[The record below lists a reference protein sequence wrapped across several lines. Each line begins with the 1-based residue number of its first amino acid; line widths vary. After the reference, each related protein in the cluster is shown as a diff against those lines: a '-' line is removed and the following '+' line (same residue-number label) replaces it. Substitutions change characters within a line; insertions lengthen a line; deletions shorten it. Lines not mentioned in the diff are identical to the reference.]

1 MVDGLKTG
9 KHLVHRQAMAP
20 PRGLCRR
27 HAHEEVPGTVNVQ
40 ALEGDDTAY
49 GQALFPVPADDPN
62 DPLQWPAWKKDAI
75 LIICCLYSFL
85 CNSTLIGSSVY
96 IGLYSVE
103 FGVTP
108 AVASQTSSYPTLA
121 FGLGCLVLIPM
132 YVKFGR
138 RPTMLFS
145 QLLYTFGTLGC
156 SQATTFNGFM
166 AARIIHALGSGVCE
180 ALPVQCVNDVYF
192 LHERGKRISYYT
204 AALCLGAIGPLPAGY
219 MLAAGYSFRL
229 FFYVE
234 FGFAL
239 ALLIATFFLVPETA
253 YKRKIKVTNTSM
265 PSSSEGVTEKHGAG
279 PSATTDHVSQ
289 EDLEV
294 EGAAIVRERQSYLSQ
309 LKPWGPIDKEAEFF
323 GMMWR
328 GLTYLL
334 VPQVLW
340 VITSFGIYIGI
351 AALAIIYTFPGIIT
365 APPYNWPATSG
376 GLIAI
381 AYFIGYGL
389 ALPFSNSSD
398 RLAAR
403 LTVRNNG
410 IREAEMRLGVM
421 LPAMIIGPAGMVVYG
436 LTATYQLHWIGYFAA
451 VAMIDWSALFY
462 FTFTLAY
469 AVDSYYA
476 NVSEML
482 IAMNIAKNA
491 ISFGMGYSLLTWIL
505 ESGYAKVIAGAFT
518 AVLLANNL
526 FLLLF
531 MWKGKSIRVAVAT
544 SWLARL
550 HRQTAQNGAVM

>member
-1 MVDGLKTG
+1 MAEGRKTG
-9 KHLVHRQAMAP
+9 KHLVHS
-20 PRGLCRR
+20 
-27 HAHEEVPGTVNVQ
+27 HAHEDVPGTVNVQ

-49 GQALFPVPADDPN
+49 GQALYPVPADDPN
-62 DPLQWPAWKKDAI
+62 DPLQWPDFTKWPGWKKDAV
-75 LIICCLYSFL
+75 LIICCIYSFL

-96 IGLYSVE
+96 IGIYAVE
-103 FGVTP
+103 FNVSPT
-108 AVASQTSSYPTLA
+108 VASQTSSYPTLA
-121 FGLGCLVLIPM
+121 FGLGCWVLIPM

-166 AARIIHALGSGVCE
+166 AARIILALGSGVCE

-234 FGFAL
+234 FAFAV

-253 YKRKIKVTNTSM
+253 YKRHVKVADASIS
-265 PSSSEGVTEKHGAG
+265 SSSEPTTEKNGVL
-279 PSATTDHVSQ
+279 P
-289 EDLEV
+289 ENLEV
-294 EGAAIVRERQSYLSQ
+294 EGAAIVMQRKSYVSQ
-309 LKPWGPIDKEAEFF
+309 LKPWGPIDKDAEFF

-351 AALAIIYTFPGIIT
+351 AALAVNYTFPSIIA
-365 APPYNWPATSG
+365 APPYNWPVTGG

-421 LPAMIIGPAGMVVYG
+421 LPAMLIGPAGLVVYG
-436 LTATYQLHWIGYFAA
+436 MTAQLHLHWVGYFAA

-505 ESGYAKVIAGAFT
+505 EIGYKNVIAGAFT
-518 AVLLANNL
+518 GVLLANNL

-531 MWKGKSIRVAVAT
+531 MWKGKSIRVAIAQ

-550 HRQTAQNGAVM
+550 HRKTAAPSEVL

>member
-1 MVDGLKTG
+1 MAEGRKTG
-9 KHLVHRQAMAP
+9 KHLVHS
-20 PRGLCRR
+20 
-27 HAHEEVPGTVNVQ
+27 HAHEDVPGTVNVQ

-49 GQALFPVPADDPN
+49 GQALYPMPADDPN
-62 DPLQWPAWKKDAI
+62 DPLQ
-75 LIICCLYSFL
+75 
-85 CNSTLIGSSVY
+85 
-96 IGLYSVE
+96 
-103 FGVTP
+103 
-108 AVASQTSSYPTLA
+108 
-121 FGLGCLVLIPM
+121 
-132 YVKFGR
+132 
-138 RPTMLFS
+138 
-145 QLLYTFGTLGC
+145 YTFGTLGC

-166 AARIIHALGSGVCE
+166 AARIILALGSGVCE

-192 LHERGKRISYYT
+192 LHERGMRISYYT

-234 FGFAL
+234 FAFAV

-253 YKRKIKVTNTSM
+253 YKRHVKVADASV
-265 PSSSEGVTEKHGAG
+265 SSSSKPTTEKNGVL
-279 PSATTDHVSQ
+279 PSTTVGHISP
-289 EDLEV
+289 ENLEV
-294 EGAAIVRERQSYLSQ
+294 EGAAIVMQRKSYVSQ
-309 LKPWGPIDKEAEFF
+309 LKPWGPIDKDAEFF

-340 VITSFGIYIGI
+340 VITSFDIYIGI
-351 AALAIIYTFPGIIT
+351 AALAVNYTFPSIIA
-365 APPYNWPATSG
+365 APPYNWPATGG

-410 IREAEMRLGVM
+410 IREAGMRLGVM
-421 LPAMIIGPAGMVVYG
+421 LPAMLIGPAGLVVYG
-436 LTATYQLHWIGYFAA
+436 MTAQLHLHWVGYFAA

-505 ESGYAKVIAGAFT
+505 ESGYKNVIAGAFT
-518 AVLLANNL
+518 GVLLANNL

-531 MWKGKSIRVAVAT
+531 MWKGKSIRVAIAQ

-550 HRQTAQNGAVM
+550 HRKTAAPSEVL